1 MLLLIKYIQ
10 NITKITLKIYKFQMK
25 IIVLVGSI
33 MFICNNSIKRKRR
46 LNYFNIVKKKKLG
59 KVIQSTNH
67 IIQVLLRILGL
78 NFLV

>member
-10 NITKITLKIYKFQMK
+10 NITKITLRIYKFQMK
-25 IIVLVGSI
+25 IIVLVGI
-33 MFICNNSIKRKRR
+33 MFIYNNSIKRKRR